1 MRLSSIRIARIG
13 VVFLGLVT
21 WVLVFRMWSA
31 NVDPCMCKGVED
43 VSVVRLYVCGSV
55 IIVEGEL
62 NRYSKTRMNS
72 MKRYRRIRTSHSVW
86 CSQRITC

>member
-1 MRLSSIRIARIG
+1 MCLSSIRIVRIG

-21 WVLVFRMWSA
+21 WVLVFHVWSA
-31 NVDPCMCKGVED
+31 NVDPYVRRVESA
-43 VSVVRLYVCGSV
+43 SVVRLYVFGSV

-62 NRYSKTRMNS
+62 NHFRKIRMNG
-72 MKRYRRIRTSHSVW
+72 MKRCRRIRTNHSVW

>member
-1 MRLSSIRIARIG
+1 MYLSSIRIVRIG

-21 WVLVFRMWSA
+21 WVLVFHVWSA
-31 NVDPCMCKGVED
+31 NVDPYVRRVESA
-43 VSVVRLYVCGSV
+43 SVVRLYVFGSV

-62 NRYSKTRMNS
+62 NHFRKIRMNG
-72 MKRYRRIRTSHSVW
+72 MKRCRRIRTNHSVW

>member
-1 MRLSSIRIARIG
+1 MCLSSIRIVRIG

-21 WVLVFRMWSA
+21 WVLVFHVWSA
-31 NVDPCMCKGVED
+31 NVDPYVRRVEGVL
-43 VSVVRLYVCGSV
+43 VVRLYVFGSV

-62 NRYSKTRMNS
+62 NHFRKMRMNG
-72 MKRYRRIRTSHSVW
+72 MKRSRKIRTNHSVW

>member
-1 MRLSSIRIARIG
+1 MFLSSIRIVRIG

-21 WVLVFRMWSA
+21 WVLVFHVWSA
-31 NVDPCMCKGVED
+31 NVDPYVRIVESA
-43 VSVVRLYVCGSV
+43 SVVRLYVFGSV

-62 NRYSKTRMNS
+62 NHFRKMRMNG
-72 MKRYRRIRTSHSVW
+72 MKRCRRIRTNHSVW

>member
-1 MRLSSIRIARIG
+1 MCLSSIRIVRIG

-21 WVLVFRMWSA
+21 WVLVFHVWSA
-31 NVDPCMCKGVED
+31 NVDPYVRIVESA
-43 VSVVRLYVCGSV
+43 SVVRLYVFGSV

-62 NRYSKTRMNS
+62 NHFRKMRMNG
-72 MKRYRRIRTSHSVW
+72 MKRCRRIRTNHSVW

>member
-1 MRLSSIRIARIG
+1 MFLSSIRIVRIG

-21 WVLVFRMWSA
+21 WVLVFHVWSA
-31 NVDPCMCKGVED
+31 NVDPYVRRVESA
-43 VSVVRLYVCGSV
+43 SVVRLYVFGSV

-62 NRYSKTRMNS
+62 NHFRKMRMNG
-72 MKRYRRIRTSHSVW
+72 MKRCRRIRTNHSVW

>member
-1 MRLSSIRIARIG
+1 MCLSSIRIVRIG

-21 WVLVFRMWSA
+21 WVLVFYVWSA
-31 NVDPCMCKGVED
+31 NVDLYVRRVESA
-43 VSVVRLYVCGSV
+43 SVVRLYVFGSV

-62 NRYSKTRMNS
+62 NHFRKMRMNG
-72 MKRYRRIRTSHSVW
+72 MKRCRRIRTNHSVW

>member
-1 MRLSSIRIARIG
+1 MRLSSIRIVRIG

-21 WVLVFRMWSA
+21 WVLVFHVWSA
-31 NVDPCMCKGVED
+31 NVDPYVRRVES
-43 VSVVRLYVCGSV
+43 VLVVRLYVFGSV

-62 NRYSKTRMNS
+62 HHFSQMRMKG
-72 MKRYRRIRTSHSVW
+72 MKRSRKIRTNHSVW

>member
-1 MRLSSIRIARIG
+1 MCLSSIRIVRIG

-21 WVLVFRMWSA
+21 WVLVFHVWSA
-31 NVDPCMCKGVED
+31 NVDSYVRRVESA
-43 VSVVRLYVCGSV
+43 SVVRLYVFGSV

-62 NRYSKTRMNS
+62 NHFRKMRMNG
-72 MKRYRRIRTSHSVW
+72 MKRCRRIRTNHSVW

>member
-1 MRLSSIRIARIG
+1 MCLSSIRIVRIG

-21 WVLVFRMWSA
+21 WVLVFHVWSA
-31 NVDPCMCKGVED
+31 NVDPYVRRVESA
-43 VSVVRLYVCGSV
+43 SVVRLYVFGSV

-62 NRYSKTRMNS
+62 HHFRKMRMNG
-72 MKRYRRIRTSHSVW
+72 MKRCRKIRTNHSVW